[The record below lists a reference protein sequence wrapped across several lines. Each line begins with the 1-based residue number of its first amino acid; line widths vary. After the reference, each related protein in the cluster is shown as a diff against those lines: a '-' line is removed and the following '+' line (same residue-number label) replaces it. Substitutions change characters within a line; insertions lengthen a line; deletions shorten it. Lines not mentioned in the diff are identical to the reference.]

1 MATDSDNGVAESDM
15 MAMLLYTLLAA
26 TFDAVSDTISDEV
39 VGVVGEECYASPL
52 TRSSGARK
60 IRSPSLGAQSAAW
73 TIASVPGTPRYGSTP
88 PAKVWLVE
96 CDVA

>member
-39 VGVVGEECYASPL
+39 VGVVGEECYASP
-52 TRSSGARK
+52 RSSGARK